1 MKDLIKNV
9 NCFMKCMHISI
20 SRNSFMLLLKVWLS
34 DISYFAIL
42 QLEITVIGIPQL
54 IISSTNKKMV
64 FTLNFNI

>member
-1 MKDLIKNV
+1 
-9 NCFMKCMHISI
+9 
-20 SRNSFMLLLKVWLS
+20 MLLLKVWLS